1 MKQNPLTHLNYTRAI
16 RAALSQV
23 KRDLR
28 QEYERAYPA
37 LREIIHLVLDQEEA
51 EAWKLSPF
59 PHLIF
64 PDLVETHIARLNLQP
79 VETHN
84 PFFPEPAERADFPM
98 LQPAFA

>member
-1 MKQNPLTHLNYTRAI
+1 MKQNPLTNPNFTRTV

-23 KRDLR
+23 KRELR

-79 VETHN
+79 VETRH
-84 PFFPEPAERADFPM
+84 PFFPEPGERADFPM

>member
-1 MKQNPLTHLNYTRAI
+1 MKQNPLTNPNFTRTV

-23 KRDLR
+23 KRELR

-79 VETHN
+79 VEARHS
-84 PFFPEPAERADFPM
+84 FFPEPAERADFPM